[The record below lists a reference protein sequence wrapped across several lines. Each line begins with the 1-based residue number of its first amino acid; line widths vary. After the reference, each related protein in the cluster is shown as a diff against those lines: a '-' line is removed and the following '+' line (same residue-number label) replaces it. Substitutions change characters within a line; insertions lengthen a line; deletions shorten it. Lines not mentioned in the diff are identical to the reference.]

1 MHVFESELAIDEVL
15 YHQEQIVE
23 VSMLSVSM
31 PVMKSSKW
39 DMKKERLFLMYI
51 VTCIIKNFSENRN
64 SNF

>member
-31 PVMKSSKW
+31 PVMKLCFVGK
-39 DMKKERLFLMYI
+39 
-51 VTCIIKNFSENRN
+51 
-64 SNF
+64 